1 MSSLLPCRSAR
12 YKLGGMSITT
22 NEPYSVIVSLP
33 SWRGRIFSEI
43 VQLVLFSLLK
53 QKTKYRYKVV
63 LVLSTD
69 EFPKKE
75 AELPANI
82 VKMAELVP
90 NFSLLWTVKNT
101 KALKKLDPTMA
112 AYPDLPVIT
121 TDDDIIVK
129 DDFVESFM
137 EMHNR
142 YPKDTIYAYMFD
154 FPGNPEIKISGWGR
168 LFPPHSL
175 YPLDEKLFDKCF
187 HGVEDDVWNGIRVW
201 IAGTKVRKLGAWPF
215 VKQIPIGDTAF
226 SNQYLKINPVICYR
240 QLMKE
245 LAK

>member
-1 MSSLLPCRSAR
+1 MSD
-12 YKLGGMSITT
+12 
-22 NEPYSVIVSLP
+22 YSCVVSLT
-33 SWRGRIFSEI
+33 SWRGRIYSEI

-75 AELPANI
+75 KELPANI
-82 VKMAELVP
+82 VKMAELIP
-90 NFSLLWTVKNT
+90 TFSLLWTKKNT

-129 DDFVESFM
+129 DDFVEQFM
-137 EMHNR
+137 NAHTR
-142 YPKDTIYAYMFD
+142 YPKEIIYAHLWD
-154 FPGNPEIKISGWGR
+154 FPANAEIKISGWAR

-201 IAGTKVRKLGAWPF
+201 LAGTKVRKLGTWPF
-215 VKQIPIGDTAF
+215 VDQIPIGDTAF
-226 SNQYLKINPVICYR
+226 FKVYSKIDMTECYKRLLKEIKP
-240 QLMKE
+240 
-245 LAK
+245 

>member
-1 MSSLLPCRSAR
+1 M
-12 YKLGGMSITT
+12 
-22 NEPYSVIVSLP
+22 NQQPYDVCVSLT
-33 SWRGRIFSEI
+33 SWRGRIYSEI

-69 EFPKKE
+69 EFPNKE
-75 AELPANI
+75 KELPPNI
-82 VKMAELVP
+82 VKMAELIP
-90 NFSLLWTVKNT
+90 TFSLLWTKKNT
-101 KALKKLDPTMA
+101 KALKKLNPTMS

-129 DDFVESFM
+129 EDFVEQFM
-137 EMHNR
+137 NAHTR
-142 YPKDTIYAYMFD
+142 YPKEIIYAHVWD
-154 FPGNPEIKISGWGR
+154 FPANPEIKISGWAR

-201 IAGTKVRKLGAWPF
+201 LAGTKVRKLGTWPF
-215 VKQIPIGDTAF
+215 VEQIPIGDTAF
-226 SNQYLKINPVICYR
+226 HNVYMKINAAECYKHLLK
-240 QLMKE
+240 LMKR
-245 LAK
+245 

>member
-1 MSSLLPCRSAR
+1 
-12 YKLGGMSITT
+12 MSITT
-22 NEPYSVIVSLP
+22 NEPYSVIVSLT

-75 AELPANI
+75 AELPPNI

-112 AYPDLPVIT
+112 TYPDLPVIT

-129 DDFVESFM
+129 AAFVESFM
-137 EMHNR
+137 EMHN
-142 YPKDTIYAYMFD
+142 
-154 FPGNPEIKISGWGR
+154 
-168 LFPPHSL
+168 
-175 YPLDEKLFDKCF
+175 
-187 HGVEDDVWNGIRVW
+187 
-201 IAGTKVRKLGAWPF
+201 
-215 VKQIPIGDTAF
+215 Q
-226 SNQYLKINPVICYR
+226 
-240 QLMKE
+240 
-245 LAK
+245 